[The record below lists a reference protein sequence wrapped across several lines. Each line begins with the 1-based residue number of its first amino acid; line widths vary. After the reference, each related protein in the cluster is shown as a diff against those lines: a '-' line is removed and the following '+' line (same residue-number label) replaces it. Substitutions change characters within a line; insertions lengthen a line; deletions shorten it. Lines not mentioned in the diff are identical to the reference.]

1 MISMSSSHSR
11 ERPSRSNSSMDSA
24 QSSLGRPSSTP
35 RLPTQLEDDA
45 YSVGAGSVSIGGEG
59 SSYGSSSGGLVGFPG
74 TPENDAMHDSLML
87 QRLHARRFNSG
98 SSGHTS
104 AGSISSSS
112 LNTSMHSTNSLSN
125 SSTSLNT
132 SMHSTYSG
140 SNCGDSSLDNL
151 RDTIQSGSFGSNVR
165 ETIRS
170 GASVRSNDV
179 GINSGSISR
188 GPSKGRGSE
197 MTVQELKELTQVC

>member
-1 MISMSSSHSR
+1 
-11 ERPSRSNSSMDSA
+11 
-24 QSSLGRPSSTP
+24 
-35 RLPTQLEDDA
+35 
-45 YSVGAGSVSIGGEG
+45 
-59 SSYGSSSGGLVGFPG
+59 
-74 TPENDAMHDSLML
+74 
-87 QRLHARRFNSG
+87 
-98 SSGHTS
+98 
-104 AGSISSSS
+104 
-112 LNTSMHSTNSLSN
+112 
-125 SSTSLNT
+125 
-132 SMHSTYSG
+132 MHSTYSG

>member
-1 MISMSSSHSR
+1 
-11 ERPSRSNSSMDSA
+11 MDSA

-74 TPENDAMHDSLML
+74 TPESDAMHDSLML